1 MRIAEVSEKEKRRE
15 EKRERERERERRKR
29 GMRHTRRVM
38 MPHN

>member
-1 MRIAEVSEKEKRRE
+1 MYMRIAEVSEKEKRRE
-15 EKRERERERERRKR
+15 ERERERERRKR

>member
-15 EKRERERERERRKR
+15 ERERERERRKR